1 MISPSIMCA
10 DFGNI
15 REQLA
20 TMLWRYAGSPTAD
33 GNLDGFADA
42 GSTSDYAKEALRWAV
57 EQGIVSGKGNGILDP
72 QGYATRAQVSAM
84 LMRFI
89 SRGTEN

>member
-20 TMLWRYAGSPTAD
+20 TMKEHGIEYLHVDIMAR
-33 GNLDGFADA
+33 
-42 GSTSDYAKEALRWAV
+42 TSAV
-57 EQGIVSGKGNGILDP
+57 S
-72 QGYATRAQVSAM
+72 
-84 LMRFI
+84 
-89 SRGTEN
+89 